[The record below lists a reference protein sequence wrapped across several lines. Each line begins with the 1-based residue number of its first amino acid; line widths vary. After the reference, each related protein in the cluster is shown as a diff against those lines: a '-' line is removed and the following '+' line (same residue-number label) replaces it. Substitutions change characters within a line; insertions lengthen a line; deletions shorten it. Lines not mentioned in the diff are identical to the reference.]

1 MRKLVILNLFGLVV
15 ATGMAFLLF
24 QNARAA
30 RSTLAEIR
38 SLAATESGAREIRTQ
53 MVAMSDAMRGYLLDT
68 SKRSEADKKQVADDA
83 LVAAVAELTR
93 NAADPSLVD
102 LARQI
107 GELDASQLNRIEDE
121 VLTLAAHDPGA
132 AARKYFADYVPVR
145 QQQMALVDRL
155 QAQAI
160 TAASDVATTSDR
172 SLSRTITVVTWV
184 AGAVIIAM
192 ILSFAMSGS
201 TVVTANRLLRDE
213 TDVLTAT
220 ADSVGLAA
228 QELARSSQSLSQGAT
243 EQAAALEE
251 SSASLSEMAGTTRRN
266 AEIAG
271 TAATVMNE
279 VDGRVHE
286 SNAAL
291 ETMVSSMAS
300 IQESSQQVA
309 RIIKTID
316 EIAFQTN
323 ILALNAAVEAAR
335 AGEAGMGFA
344 VVADE
349 VRNLAQRSAHAAR
362 DTAGLIETSIARTN
376 AGGQV
381 VNQVAQSI
389 AGITASV
396 TRVKGLVEEVSVAS
410 RRQSQGVEQVSHA
423 IAELEKVTQ
432 TTAATAEQSAAA
444 SEELRS
450 QAGIA
455 RTIAT
460 RLEQLVGRRR
470 DSVAAPPAKHGE
482 RRVRAEQL
490 RRGQGGEES
499 SVQEAAA

>member
-15 ATGMAFLLF
+15 AIGMAFLLT

-30 RSTLAEIR
+30 RASLVEIR
-38 SLAATESGAREIRTQ
+38 SLAAAESGAREIRTQ

-68 SKRSEADKKQVADDA
+68 SKRTEADRKQLADDA
-83 LVAAVAELTR
+83 LVKAVEELTQD
-93 NAADPSLVD
+93 AADPSLVD

-107 GELDASQLNRIEDE
+107 GELDETQLDRIEDE
-121 VLTLAAHDPGA
+121 VLVLAARDPGA
-132 AARKYFADYVPVR
+132 AAHRYFADYVPVR
-145 QQQMALVDRL
+145 EQQMALVDRL
-155 QAQAI
+155 QSQA
-160 TAASDVATTSDR
+160 TAAAAEVVAASDR
-172 SLSRTITVVTWV
+172 SLSRTITTVTWV
-184 AGAVIIAM
+184 AGAVILAM
-192 ILSFAMSGS
+192 ILAFAMSGS
-201 TVVTANRLLRDE
+201 TVVKTNRKLRDE
-213 TDVLTAT
+213 SDVLTAT
-220 ADSVGLAA
+220 AESVGLAA
-228 QELARSSQSLSQGAT
+228 QELARASQSLSQGAT

-271 TAATVMNE
+271 TAAQVMTE
-279 VDGRVHE
+279 VDGQVHQ

-291 ETMVSSMAS
+291 ATMVASMAS
-300 IQESSQQVA
+300 IQQSSQQVA
-309 RIIKTID
+309 KIIKTID

-362 DTAGLIETSIARTN
+362 DTAGLIEASIARTD

-389 AGITASV
+389 SRITASV
-396 TRVKGLVEEVSVAS
+396 TRVKGLVDEVSVAS
-410 RRQSQGVEQVSHA
+410 RRQSQGVDQVSQA

-432 TTAATAEQSAAA
+432 TTAATAEESAAA
-444 SEELRS
+444 SEELTS
-450 QAGIA
+450 QAVIA
-455 RTIAT
+455 RTIAE

-470 DSVAAPPAKHGE
+470 DRAAAPHPGASD

-490 RRGQGGEES
+490 RRGQGGEHAS
-499 SVQEAAA
+499 GQAAAA